1 MTRHQTISAAALLCS
16 LSALSHCLATPFRD
30 GLLIDETFDNF
41 LKLTVA
47 NGSKCGSTIWHDSMS
62 LSVKTEPFTRKPL
75 KVTIFTTVQNTGVPG
90 KKHSFLVERESMIAN
105 GTNATE
111 AIVDA
116 ANATN
121 TTEANATEAIV
132 DAANATNA
140 TEENATEENATE
152 AIVDAANAT
161 NATQASA
168 TDWIV
173 NKEIDNGKPQ
183 QLDKS

>member
-1 MTRHQTISAAALLCS
+1 MLWFYIKDTWYTWCLVRLPHVSVKMTRHQTISAAALLCS

-121 TTEANATEAIV
+121 
-132 DAANATNA
+132 
-140 TEENATEENATE
+140 
-152 AIVDAANAT
+152 
-161 NATQASA
+161 ATQASA